1 MKKSGFFVA
10 ILLLSILAGSMLVLR
25 FYKLSLVQSVV
36 VTALIQKAPTSYPQK
51 EIHEAF
57 QKAFLVAERQGQEQA
72 YLEQL
77 LQISQRLE
85 KIQQLSQETVKQLLE
100 SLDSDE
106 DKFF

>member
-1 MKKSGFFVA
+1 MCMDDRKDD
-10 ILLLSILAGSMLVLR
+10 L
-25 FYKLSLVQSVV
+25 Q
-36 VTALIQKAPTSYPQK
+36 
-51 EIHEAF
+51 IHEAF

-100 SLDSDE
+100 SLDLDE

>member
-1 MKKSGFFVA
+1 MKNSRFFF
-10 ILLLSILAGSMLVLR
+10 ILLLLILVGSMLVLR

-36 VTALIQKAPTSYPQK
+36 VTALMQKAPKDYSQK
-51 EIHEAF
+51 EIRETFQAAF
-57 QKAFLVAERQGQEQA
+57 RTARCQGQEQA

-85 KIQQLSQETVKQLLE
+85 KMQQLGHKTVDQLLE

>member
-1 MKKSGFFVA
+1 
-10 ILLLSILAGSMLVLR
+10 MLVLR

-36 VTALIQKAPTSYPQK
+36 VTALIQKAPANYPYK

-100 SLDSDE
+100 SLDLDE

>member
-1 MKKSGFFVA
+1 
-10 ILLLSILAGSMLVLR
+10 MLILR

-36 VTALIQKAPTSYPQK
+36 VTALIQKAPANYPYK

>member
-1 MKKSGFFVA
+1 MKKTGFFVV
-10 ILLLSILAGSMLVLR
+10 ILLLSILAGLMLVLR
-25 FYKLSLVQSVV
+25 FYKLNLVQSVV
-36 VTALIQKAPTSYPQK
+36 VTALIQKAPTNYPQK

-57 QKAFLVAERQGQEQA
+57 QAAFLVAERQGQEQA

-100 SLDSDE
+100 SLNADE